1 MYNELVIMKGFI
13 IMDKKYFSPAMEI
26 IIFSNQGI
34 IQTSSRNSSLDL
46 GEWIKPNKLLGGA
59 DDE

>member
-1 MYNELVIMKGFI
+1 MKGFI

-26 IIFSNQGI
+26 IIFSDQDI
-34 IQTSSRNSSLDL
+34 IQTSSGNSSYDL
-46 GEWIKPNKLLGGA
+46 GEWIKPNTLLGGV